1 MSNYVSTKDV
11 HDAEIKVRL
20 TEDDAELV
28 RRLARRLG
36 IPPAVYL
43 RSIVKQVLNAGCAT
57 SVSHTAV
64 TGRP

>member
-1 MSNYVSTKDV
+1 MYTSTKDV

-28 RRLARRLG
+28 KLLARRLG

-43 RSIVKQVLNAGCAT
+43 RSIVKQALSAGCCT
-57 SVSHTAV
+57 SANNNAV
-64 TGRP
+64 AAR

>member
-1 MSNYVSTKDV
+1 MSYVSTKDV

-28 RRLARRLG
+28 KLLARKLG

-43 RSIVKQVLNAGCAT
+43 RSLVKQALSGGCSGNTNGHAL
-57 SVSHTAV
+57 SV
-64 TGRP
+64 R